1 MNNKIKFDAKCQET
15 NLPRESMEQYM
26 YTYFNQRY
34 GLKSLIIE
42 NIVNLINSI
51 KVYASEEHDVKL
63 F

>member
-1 MNNKIKFDAKCQET
+1 MNNKIKFDSKCLDT
-15 NLPRESMEQYM
+15 NVARESMEQYM

-42 NIVNLINSI
+42 NVVSLINSI